1 MVSVRCGGSVGRAL
15 AALVRPPLAVL
26 AGLSAY
32 LGASTVVAWW
42 ALGCGRGRTPRRAE
56 PTTRFAVLV
65 PAHDEEQ
72 LIAGALANL
81 TSLDYPAQLYRVH
94 LVADHCTDQTVEI
107 AAGFDVDV
115 HEHVRPE
122 ARGKGPAL
130 QWALQ
135 RLWDRADAPDVD
147 APDVV
152 VFVDADSVLDTDFLR
167 VLDAR
172 FAGGA
177 VAVQGHY
184 AVANLGDSTAAGL
197 RAAALSVRHYLR
209 PLART
214 TVGASSGLYGNGM
227 AFTADVLRQRAWS
240 DHLTED
246 IEFQMELL
254 LAGHIVDFAPDAV
267 VAAEMPATLH
277 GATTQNERWERGRVE
292 MAKRYVPA
300 LLRQAVRPG
309 ARRRVALFDGV
320 VDHVLPPFSVL
331 VAATIATT
339 GLAGAVRIVAPAR
352 AAQRGW
358 RLAVVVCVTQG
369 AYLLSGLAMTK
380 APASVYRSLLRA
392 PSMVAWKVGLWVR
405 TLAGREQATWV
416 RTVRNAEAGGQGDDR

>member
-1 MVSVRCGGSVGRAL
+1 MVSVRRGGWVGRAL

-42 ALGCGRGRTPRRAE
+42 ALGCGRGRTPQRAE
-56 PTTRFAVLV
+56 PATRFAVLV

-72 LIAGALANL
+72 LIAITLANL

-94 LVADHCTDQTVEI
+94 LVADHCTDRTVKI
-107 AAGFDVDV
+107 AAGFDVEV

-135 RLWDRADAPDVD
+135 RLWDRPD

-152 VFVDADSVLDTDFLR
+152 VFVDADSVLDADFLR

-184 AVANLGDSTAAGL
+184 AVANLGDSPAAGL

-227 AFTADVLRQRAWS
+227 AFTADVLRQRTWS

-254 LAGHIVDFAPDAV
+254 LAGHVVDFAPDAV

-292 MAKRYVPA
+292 MARRYVPA
-300 LLRQAVRPG
+300 LLRQALRPG
-309 ARRRVALFDGV
+309 ARRRVALLDGV
-320 VDHVLPPFSVL
+320 IDHVLPPFSVL
-331 VAATIATT
+331 VAATVATT
-339 GLAGAVRIVAPAR
+339 GLAGAVRLVAPAPAARRVWRR
-352 AAQRGW
+352 AA
-358 RLAVVVCVTQG
+358 AVCVTQG

-392 PSMVAWKVGLWVR
+392 PSMVVWKVSLWVR
-405 TLAGREQATWV
+405 TLSGREQTTWV
-416 RTVRNAEAGGQGDDR
+416 RTLRNAEAGGQEDDR